1 MQKDAPKAG
10 DTLATIK
17 TNRGTMVAKLFVEQ
31 VPEGVKNFVELA
43 NAGKYTNVPFHRVI
57 SGFMIMIFEVIPFL
71 RRMTPSSATATAR

>member
-43 NAGKYTNVPFHRVI
+43 KYQP
-57 SGFMIMIFEVIPFL
+57 IMHFL
-71 RRMTPSSATATAR
+71 TGLKAVSMPTLSLDGTPLL